1 MTVARTVKFPLN
13 DLPNFVFT
21 NIVAAF
27 CPLELDGG
35 GAVSAGLPARRAGR
49 RAPLD
54 RGFRHMHAGSDQMPR
69 VSKLA
74 IHYMPML
81 VALNDT
87 QNYKVATGLLVAA
100 SHRIYRQVESRQL
113 YTRPPSQ
120 RPHGVPCMRAQRPVS
135 QLQ

>member
-13 DLPNFVFT
+13 DLPNFDFT
-21 NIVAAF
+21 KIVAAF
-27 CPLELDGG
+27 CPLSSSTAAARDFGG
-35 GAVSAGLPARRAGR
+35 VSGY
-49 RAPLD
+49 PLD